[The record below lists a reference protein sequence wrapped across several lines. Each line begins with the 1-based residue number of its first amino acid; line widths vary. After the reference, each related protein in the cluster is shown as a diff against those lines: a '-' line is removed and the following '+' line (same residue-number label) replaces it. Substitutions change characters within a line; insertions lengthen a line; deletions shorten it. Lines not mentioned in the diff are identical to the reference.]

1 MHSRAVCSVLRGTH
15 GLPARASSTS
25 TSIAWPGVIPTS
37 RAFSTTP
44 SRWSSDEQGGDKPSD
59 PRGRSRAA
67 ADSLSDLAG
76 PSSANGSAPGAPS
89 KSSFSAVKTS
99 QTIANVRTV
108 PRPGPRSGPGPAG
121 TGGSKPVNVVKA
133 PSFLG
138 RGRGRGGFVRMGE
151 GRLPV
156 QPGGR
161 FPGTGVTSPSTSRG
175 GRGRGGTFGSPND
188 RVASPG
194 GFGGGRGGG
203 RGGRGGRGARGRGR
217 GGSRGGE
224 KREKSRNLINGLTP
238 EEAEI
243 SKEMNA
249 NYDALN
255 AGTPGIYT
263 PSTNAESLKG
273 WRPAVPT
280 STGSAGMVEGAIR
293 AMRVLGGGQAF
304 NTESGPNHPRD
315 TEHRYHSE
323 KPIFFSDPKERDY
336 LIQETPLRSIR
347 GPGEETK
354 EAIMSAVVRGEYE
367 GPKFAE
373 MTQVLPTLAMFHRQN
388 STYKASDAQRFADK
402 VASLLPGA
410 PRPAPGKQPKA

>member
-1 MHSRAVCSVLRGTH
+1 MHSRAVCSVVRGTH
-15 GLPARASSTS
+15 GLPARAASTS

-44 SRWSSDEQGGDKPSD
+44 NRWSSDEQGGDKPSD
-59 PRGRSRAA
+59 PRNRSRAA
-67 ADSLSDLAG
+67 ADSLGDLAG
-76 PSSANGSAPGAPS
+76 PSSANGSDSAAPS
-89 KSSFSAVKTS
+89 KPSFSAFKTS
-99 QTIANVRTV
+99 ETIANVRTI
-108 PRPGPRSGPGPAG
+108 PRPNAGLAGSGGP
-121 TGGSKPVNVVKA
+121 KPVHVVKA

-138 RGRGRGGFVRMGE
+138 RGRGRGGFVRLGE

-156 QPGGR
+156 PPGGR

-175 GRGRGGTFGSPND
+175 GRGGGAALGSPMD
-188 RVASPG
+188 RIVISG
-194 GFGGGRGGG
+194 GV
-203 RGGRGGRGARGRGR
+203 RGGRGGRGARGARGR
-217 GGSRGGE
+217 GQGGSRGGE
-224 KREKSRNLINGLTP
+224 NKEKAKLTP

-243 SKEMNA
+243 CKKLDA
-249 NYDALN
+249 RYDRLN
-255 AGTPGIYT
+255 AGTAGIYT
-263 PSTNAESLKG
+263 PSTSVESLKG

-336 LIQETPLRSIR
+336 LIQETHLRSIR

-367 GPKFAE
+367 GPKFAD
-373 MTQVLPTLAMFHRQN
+373 MTQVMPTLAMFHRQN